1 MGSGWG
7 WAGVGSL
14 WSRLLGLLSNLRLHL
29 GFELPMG
36 LVALPLRRLELLF
49 LWLGMGPRRLR
60 RMVSGDCCARS
71 SSGLEDAGSANTAAG
86 RYTPGGGIAAGGRR
100 SWAGG
105 YRTVETQ

>member
-1 MGSGWG
+1 MGAGWG

-14 WSRLLGLLSNLRLHL
+14 WSRLLGLLSDLWLHL

-49 LWLGMGPRRLR
+49 LRLGMGPGGLR
-60 RMVSGDCCARS
+60 RMVSGNYRAWS
-71 SSGLEDAGSANTAAG
+71 SSGLENAGSANTAAG
-86 RYTPGGGIAAGGRR
+86 RYTPRWGTPTGGRR

-105 YRTVETQ
+105 DRAMALQ